1 MEFERCANPTVG
13 IEWELQ
19 LLDAETLDLRP
30 GIMPLMELYPSG
42 TFVKPEFVQSCVEL
56 TSPVSDT
63 SDDAV
68 RHVGA
73 TLSKVL
79 QRCEELDMTA
89 CGAGTH
95 PFCRRL
101 ALITPIPRYMR
112 LEESRG
118 ILAHTQIT
126 FGTHVHIGMPSG
138 DDAMRAMSRLIPALP
153 AFIALSANSP
163 FWRGH
168 KTGHAAY
175 RHRILAASPTYG
187 RPVSFDS
194 WADFERFYH
203 AAIRSGTIENFK
215 DIHWDIRPHPDFGT
229 LEIRAM
235 DAASDLQNVHA
246 LSAFVRALAVCMA
259 RTTDGEVRRILP
271 AQLPV
276 WVERENHYRASR
288 TGIDSDYIY
297 DEQGRYRPVRG
308 LIDDLIALCDPIAEE
323 IGESKG
329 LRLVRE
335 ILGGR
340 TGYSAQLD
348 LFSATDSM
356 QAVTA
361 DLVQRLQPDH
371 LRTACRSR
379 GRPTPGVG

>member
-19 LLDAETLDLRP
+19 LLDAETFDLRP
-30 GIMPLMELYPSG
+30 GIMPLMELYPG
-42 TFVKPEFVQSCVEL
+42 GDFVKPEFVQSCVEL
-56 TSPVSDT
+56 TSTVSDT

-68 RHVGA
+68 RHIGQ

-79 QRCEELDMTA
+79 RRCEELDMTA

-101 ALITPIPRYMR
+101 ALITPTPRYRRM
-112 LEESRG
+112 EESHG

-126 FGTHVHIGMPSG
+126 FSTHVHVGMPSG

-168 KTGHAAY
+168 ETGHAAY
-175 RHRILAASPTYG
+175 RHRILAAAPTYG
-187 RPVSFDS
+187 LPTSFGC
-194 WADFERFYH
+194 WADFERFFH
-203 AAIRSGTIENFK
+203 AAISSGTIEHFK

-229 LEIRAM
+229 IEIRVM

-246 LSAFVRALAVCMA
+246 LAAFARALAVCMA
-259 RTTDGEVRRILP
+259 RTTDGEIRRILP
-271 AQLPV
+271 AKLPV
-276 WVERENHYRASR
+276 WVERENHFRAGR
-288 TGIDSDYIY
+288 VGIDADYIY
-297 DEQGRYRPVRG
+297 NEEGRHRPIRG

-323 IGESKG
+323 IGESEG
-329 LRLVRE
+329 LGLARE
-335 ILGGR
+335 ILDGR

-348 LFSATDSM
+348 VFSATDSM
-356 QAVTA
+356 QTVTA
-361 DLVQRLQPDH
+361 DLARRLQQ
-371 LRTACRSR
+371 RR
-379 GRPTPGVG
+379 G

>member
-1 MEFERCANPTVG
+1 
-13 IEWELQ
+13 
-19 LLDAETLDLRP
+19 
-30 GIMPLMELYPSG
+30 MELYPG
-42 TFVKPEFVQSCVEL
+42 GEFVKPEFVQSCVEL

-68 RHVGA
+68 RHIGQ

-79 QRCEELDMTA
+79 RRCEELDMTA

-101 ALITPIPRYMR
+101 ALITPTPRYRRM
-112 LEESRG
+112 EESHG

-126 FGTHVHIGMPSG
+126 FSTHVHVGMPSG

-168 KTGHAAY
+168 ETGHAAY
-175 RHRILAASPTYG
+175 RHRILAAAPTYG
-187 RPVSFDS
+187 LPTSFS
-194 WADFERFYH
+194 CWADFERFHH
-203 AAIRSGTIENFK
+203 AAISSGTIEHFK

-229 LEIRAM
+229 IEIRVM
-235 DAASDLQNVHA
+235 DAAADLQNVHA
-246 LSAFVRALAVCMA
+246 LAAFARALAVCMV

-271 AQLPV
+271 AKLPL
-276 WVERENHYRASR
+276 WVERENHFRAGH
-288 TGIDSDYIY
+288 TGIDADYIY
-297 DEQGRYRPVRG
+297 NDEGRHRPIRG
-308 LIDDLIALCDPIAEE
+308 LIDDLISLCDPIAEE
-323 IGESKG
+323 IGESEG
-329 LRLVRE
+329 LELVRK

-348 LFSATDSM
+348 VFSATDSM

-361 DLVQRLQPDH
+361 DLVQRLRHRQ
-371 LRTACRSR
+371 TITMAAGCRSGAGAISSTTR
-379 GRPTPGVG
+379 I